1 MGYHLI
7 TCIIENGR
15 ANSIIDEALKKGAQ
29 AATVF
34 QARGRGI
41 NEKLGLFGR
50 FIRPE
55 KEVILIVAS
64 SDQLDE
70 IMKTV
75 AAKAELHDT
84 GKGFAFIQSVE
95 SVFGFLQTK
104 PVPVEPRR

>member
-15 ANSIIDEALKKGAQ
+15 ADSIIDEALKKGAQ

-41 NEKLGLFGR
+41 KEKLGFFGR